1 MVESVKIVDSSSQ
14 AALME
19 LQPSSSSSSSGKAA
33 VPDVLLTGGQGA
45 GDLTV

>member
-19 LQPSSSSSSSGKAA
+19 LQPSSSSGKAA

>member
-1 MVESVKIVDSSSQ
+1 MVEIVRIVDSSSQ

-19 LQPSSSSSSSGKAA
+19 LQPSSSSSGKAA